1 MRGHKPHVTAVEPA
15 VLDEWLEAA
24 HDVRLA
30 LEAHRLPAETL
41 GRPEIVRTDKVQP
54 VERVKPSGQ
63 QAVTIGPLVVSG
75 GVDEGRRE
83 AVHEIP
89 LLQQQSVGAGVH
101 ARLGVAEV
109 DGEDRSPTVDLRD
122 QRPERRVSLLTRAI
136 GHVAQGHER
145 ELRSRRPR
153 REGEARTDECRCEP
167 VFHFIVGDPLPAA
180 TRPTA

>member
-1 MRGHKPHVTAVEPA
+1 MRAE
-15 VLDEWLEAA
+15 EA
-24 HDVRLA
+24 
-30 LEAHRLPAETL
+30 
-41 GRPEIVRTDKVQP
+41 QP
-54 VERVKPSGQ
+54 VEGIIRAGQ

-89 LLQQQSVGAGVH
+89 LLQQQLVGAGVH

-109 DGEDRSPTVDLRD
+109 EGEDWSPAVDLRD
-122 QRPERRVSLLTRAI
+122 QRPERGVGLLARAI

-145 ELRSRRPR
+145 ELRGRRPR
-153 REGEARTDECRCEP
+153 REGKARTDECRCEP
-167 VFHFIVGDPLPAA
+167 VFHFMVGDPLPAA